1 MRVSDANVFS
11 ALNRRLNTARA
22 DMAEAQER
30 AGTGKRVGKPSDDP
44 VAYAAAR
51 RENNKRAL
59 AEAGIRNAEVAS
71 AQLNTADEAL
81 GMATDAI
88 ASAKALAITGGSGA
102 LGAEQRQALAGQVDQ
117 IRAELIS
124 LGNTQVAG
132 VYVFGGYADDRP
144 PFDANGV
151 FVGDRST
158 KEVTTYPGVK
168 ASASM
173 PGEDA
178 FGIGG
183 QGDVFSALEALSTA
197 LNNNDQAGVRAS
209 LSGLADCESRMIT
222 ARARVG
228 AMSDGVEA
236 ASAVADRY
244 SYSAKVEASRLT
256 EIDEVSA
263 VTDMLKAKAA
273 LEAAT
278 ATANELPTGGLVKR
292 G

>member
-1 MRVSDANVFS
+1 MRISDGSVFS
-11 ALNRRLNTARA
+11 ALNKRMNSARA
-22 DMAEAQER
+22 DMAEAQEK
-30 AGTGKRVGKPSDDP
+30 AGTGLRVSKPSDDP

-59 AEAGIRNAEVAS
+59 AEAGIRNGDVATS
-71 AQLNTADEAL
+71 QLNIADEAL
-81 GMATDAI
+81 GMATEAI
-88 ASAKALAITGGSGA
+88 SAAKALAVTGGSGA
-102 LGAEQRQALAGQVDQ
+102 LGAEQRAALAGQVDQ
-117 IRAELIS
+117 IRAQLVT

-132 VYVFGGYADDRP
+132 VYVFGGYAEDQP
-144 PFDANGV
+144 PFDTNGV

-158 KEVTTYPGVK
+158 KEVTTYPGIK
-168 ASASM
+168 AAAGIH
-173 PGEDA
+173 GEEA
-178 FGIGG
+178 FGSAGA
-183 QGDVFSALEALSTA
+183 DVFAALDALSAA
-197 LNNNDQAGVRAS
+197 LNSNDQAAVRAS
-209 LSGLADCESRMIT
+209 LTNLDGSESRMIT

-228 AMSDGVEA
+228 AMVEGVQT